1 MIRRYFSL
9 ALRVCWR
16 FAFIAILTPLLGVPV
31 EAQTRD
37 GGGVAGGSVNWTNGI
52 NWVGDVAPASTQTAT
67 ISGNLG
73 SVAVGGDITFD
84 VDVAGSQ

>member
-31 EAQTRD
+31 EAQTWD

-52 NWVGDVAPASTQTAT
+52 NWSAMLPPPARRPRRSVGTLVPSP
-67 ISGNLG
+67 
-73 SVAVGGDITFD
+73 SVAM
-84 VDVAGSQ
+84 